1 MATTKRNFKVN
12 SGLEVADSAVISG
25 TLTASGLSYPTSD
38 GDVDDVVKTDGS
50 GNLSLGK
57 LTLNNLGDVDIQSL
71 QEGGLLQYDS
81 ASNRFVA
88 SADETRFKTQPAK
101 INSDGGFF

>member
-1 MATTKRNFKVN
+1 MATQKRKFKVN

-38 GDVDDVVKTDGS
+38 GDADDVVKTDGS

-57 LTLNNLGDVDIQSL
+57 LSLNNLSDVDIQSL
-71 QEGGLLQYDS
+71 REGGLLQYDS
-81 ASNRFVA
+81 ATNRFVA
-88 SADETRFKTQPAK
+88 SADETRFKTKPAK

>member
-1 MATTKRNFKVN
+1 MATTKKNFVIK

-25 TLTASGLSYPTSD
+25 TLTASGLNYPAAD
-38 GDVDDVVKTDGS
+38 GDASDVVKTDGS

-57 LTLNNLGDVDIQSL
+57 ISLNNLSDVDIVSL

-81 ASNRFVA
+81 ATNRFIA
-88 SADETRFKTQPAK
+88 SKDENRFKTKPAK
-101 INSDGGFF
+101 IHSDGGFF

>member
-1 MATTKRNFKVN
+1 MATTKKNFIVK

-25 TLTASGLSYPTSD
+25 TLTASGLSYPTAD
-38 GDVDDVVKTDGS
+38 GEVSDVVKTDGS

-57 LTLNNLGDVDIQSL
+57 LSLNNLSDVDIVSL

-81 ASNRFVA
+81 DTGRFIASK
-88 SADETRFKTQPAK
+88 DENRFKTKPAK